1 MTEYQRITLKESGE
15 EFVVDAMEYPYQQ
28 AGILYLKFIV
38 YQEAYAP
45 NEMPS
50 ADRSIFTNPPVK
62 FLTVQP
68 QDILKREYEWSQEA
82 EDELVGAAGEARER
96 EMITRDMYQK
106 AAEEEMARRAAENT
120 PPPGEGGDHEGL
132 FG

>member
-28 AGILYLKFIV
+28 AGILYIKFIM
-38 YQEAYAP
+38 YQEGFGLVD
-45 NEMPS
+45 S
-50 ADRSIFTNPPVK
+50 ADPIK
-62 FLTVQP
+62 FLTMQP

-82 EDELVGAAGEARER
+82 EDELVGAAEEAAEQEMMTR
-96 EMITRDMYQK
+96 EMYKQTM
-106 AAEEEMARRAAENT
+106 EEEMARRSALIK
-120 PPPGEGGDHEGL
+120 PPDEEGGDTQGL

>member
-38 YQEAYAP
+38 YQEGFGLIDC
-45 NEMPS
+45 E
-50 ADRSIFTNPPVK
+50 NPIK

-82 EDELVGAAGEARER
+82 EDELVGAADEARER
-96 EMITRDMYQK
+96 EMMTRDMYQK
-106 AAEEEMARRAAENT
+106 AAEDEMARREAENA
-120 PPPGEGGDHEGL
+120 PLPEEGGDHEGL